1 MVDGPWSLSVHTGE
15 KKKLLA
21 PSGIWTPKYLA
32 DNLVII
38 PITQFRLH
46 PRIYNILG
54 LWLSHIWFPTFVK
67 ELGLIPWSLTQFPGL

>member
-54 LWLSHIWFPTFVK
+54 L
-67 ELGLIPWSLTQFPGL
+67 